1 MKITDRGNV
10 RVAILLVNGF
20 DRRGRWGQYNEAEA
34 IDFPWVDL
42 CLRQIERYSRGWDHQ
57 VLVFDNTHLESH
69 RDLMRNHEHV
79 KILPGRWFSSL
90 GRIANRIPM
99 SRIGR
104 LTELTHPRALDYLA
118 NKISADFDYI
128 VTLDTDSFPVR
139 DDWLDVL
146 IGACKDGAAL
156 AGVYRNEMAST
167 IHPFIHVS
175 GLCISRRD
183 FLTLDVSFARKI
195 SQDVGQNI
203 TEEIQRLGHKIAPL
217 ERSNDVNF
225 HFLVG
230 GIYGDVI
237 YHHGAGSRKA
247 EFWTST
253 DLDADEL
260 ISVALRDAAF
270 QDLDHLIAILR
281 GEVENDLGVRPTELI
296 ADETYG

>member
-1 MKITDRGNV
+1 MKAGRQNTRI
-10 RVAILLVNGF
+10 AILLVNGF
-20 DRRGRWGQYNEAEA
+20 DRRGRWGKYNEAEA
-34 IDFPWVDL
+34 IDFPWIDL
-42 CLRQIERYSRGWDHQ
+42 CLRQIDQHSRGWNYD
-57 VLVFDNTHLESH
+57 VLVFDNTHLKRHHE
-69 RDLMRNHEHV
+69 LMRNHERV
-79 KILPGRWFSSL
+79 KVLPGRWFARL
-90 GRIANRIPM
+90 GRMANRIPDL
-99 SRIGR
+99 RIGR

-118 NKISADFDYI
+118 GKVSADFDYI
-128 VTLDTDSFPVR
+128 ITLDTDSFPVR

-146 IGACKDGAAL
+146 IGACEEGATL

-175 GLCISRRD
+175 GLCIRPRD
-183 FLTLDVSFARKI
+183 FRALDASFARKM

-203 TEEIQRLGHKIAPL
+203 TEELRRLGRRIAPL

-260 ISVALRDAAF
+260 VSVALRDAAF
-270 QDLDHLIAILR
+270 EDLDHLLAILR
-281 GEVENDLGVRPTELI
+281 GEVANDLGVRPIELT
-296 ADETYG
+296 AGKTNG